1 MNAWI
6 AVDEVKVFL
15 RLNRFI
21 IMVFKKRTRVDLAKK
36 MLLEHI
42 TPIERRERVPIKDAV
57 GRVLAE
63 EIVSAIDVP
72 DHRRAAM
79 DGYAVRADETTGAS
93 PANPVLLRDGVDCIR
108 VHTGSPVPDEM
119 NAVVMIEDTIP
130 AESGGMVEIRSA
142 VHPNKHVSMVGEDV
156 CHDDVVFECGHHLRG
171 CDIAMLGMIG
181 ISPVPVYAR
190 PRVAIIPTGSELVPM
205 QSEPEIET
213 GKIRETNGI
222 MVGLYVEKWGGIP
235 VYRDI
240 VIDDPD
246 LIEKEILASAD
257 CDAIIL
263 CGGTSVGARDYVPGA
278 IESLGSLLVHGVGL
292 SPGKP
297 AALGMIDTINKTAG
311 KTEAL
316 PVLSLPGYPVAC
328 LIALFEFGRPAI
340 SKLARIPMMPDRLM
354 RARLG
359 AKIASKIGYLTY
371 TRVQVTGGA
380 AHPVMTSGAGILSSV
395 TGSNGF
401 VVIREELEG
410 LDEGD
415 EADVIWIE

>member
-1 MNAWI
+1 
-6 AVDEVKVFL
+6 
-15 RLNRFI
+15 
-21 IMVFKKRTRVDLAKK
+21 MVFKKRTRVDLAKK
-36 MLLEHI
+36 TLLEHI
-42 TPIERRERVPIKDAV
+42 IPIDRRERVPVKDAV
-57 GRVLAE
+57 DRVLAE
-63 EIVSAIDVP
+63 GIVSAIDVP

-79 DGYAVRADETTGAS
+79 DGYAVRAEETTGAS
-93 PANPVLLRDGVDCIR
+93 PPNPVLLRDGVDCVR
-108 VHTGSPVPDEM
+108 VHTGSPVPDDM
-119 NAVVMIEDTIP
+119 DAVVMIEDTIP

-156 CHDDVVFECGHHLRG
+156 CHGDAVFECGHHLRG

-181 ISPVPVYAR
+181 ISHVPVYAR
-190 PRVAIIPTGSELVPM
+190 PRVCP
-205 QSEPEIET
+205 PEGCDHPDGIRTCPDAERT
-213 GKIRETNGI
+213 GKRDR
-222 MVGLYVEKWGGIP
+222 WGGIP
-235 VYRDI
+235 VYKDI

-297 AALGMIDTINKTAG
+297 AALGMIDTIG
-311 KTEAL
+311 KTGRETGAM

-340 SKLARIPMMPDRLM
+340 LELARMPLMPDRLM

-371 TRVQVTGGA
+371 TRVHVTGGA

-415 EADVIWIE
+415 EVDVIWIE

>member
-1 MNAWI
+1 
-6 AVDEVKVFL
+6 
-15 RLNRFI
+15 
-21 IMVFKKRTRVDLAKK
+21 MVFKKRTRVDLAKK

>member
-1 MNAWI
+1 
-6 AVDEVKVFL
+6 
-15 RLNRFI
+15 
-21 IMVFKKRTRVDLAKK
+21 MVFKKRTRVDLAKK
-36 MLLEHI
+36 ILLEHI
-42 TPIERRERVPIKDAV
+42 RPIERRERIPIKDANN
-57 GRVLAE
+57 RVLAE

-79 DGYAVRADETTGAS
+79 DGYAVRAEETTGAS
-93 PANPVLLRDGVDCIR
+93 PANPVLLREGADCIR

-119 NAVVMIEDTIP
+119 DAVVMIEDTIP

-156 CHDDVVFECGHHLRG
+156 CHGDVVFGSGHHLRG

-181 ISPVPVYAR
+181 ISHVHVYDK
-190 PRVAIIPTGSELVPM
+190 PKVAIIPTGSELVPM
-205 QSEPEIET
+205 HSET
-213 GKIRETNGI
+213 QMGKIRETNGL

-240 VIDDPD
+240 VIDDPG

-263 CGGTSVGARDYVPGA
+263 CGGTSVGARDYVPGV

-297 AALGMIDTINKTAG
+297 AALGMIDTIGETG
-311 KTEAL
+311 GETGAL

-340 SKLARIPMMPDRLM
+340 CELARMPLMPDRLM

-371 TRVQVTGGA
+371 TRVRVTGGV

-401 VVIREELEG
+401 VVIKEELEG

-415 EADVIWIE
+415 EVDVVWIE

>member
-1 MNAWI
+1 
-6 AVDEVKVFL
+6 
-15 RLNRFI
+15 
-21 IMVFKKRTRVDLAKK
+21 MVFKKRTRVDLAKK

-42 TPIERRERVPIKDAV
+42 TPIERRERIPIKDAV

-119 NAVVMIEDTIP
+119 DAVVMIEDTIP

-205 QSEPEIET
+205 QSEPECET

-235 VYRDI
+235 VYKDI
-240 VIDDPD
+240 VIDDPG

-340 SKLARIPMMPDRLM
+340 SKLARIPLMPDRLM

>member
-1 MNAWI
+1 
-6 AVDEVKVFL
+6 
-15 RLNRFI
+15 
-21 IMVFKKRTRVDLAKK
+21 MVFKKRTRVDLAKNI
-36 MLLEHI
+36 LLEHI
-42 TPIERRERVPIKDAV
+42 RPIERRERIPIKDANN
-57 GRVLAE
+57 RVLAE
-63 EIVSAIDVP
+63 TIVSAIDIP

-79 DGYAVRADETTGAS
+79 DGYAVRAEETTGAS
-93 PANPVLLRDGVDCIR
+93 PANPVLLREGIDCIR

-119 NAVVMIEDTIP
+119 DAVIMIEDTITP
-130 AESGGMVEIRSA
+130 PASTAESGGMVEIRSA

-156 CHDDVVFECGHHLRG
+156 CHGDVVFGSGHHLRG

-181 ISPVPVYAR
+181 ISHVHVYDK
-190 PRVAIIPTGSELVPM
+190 PKVAIIPTGSELVPM
-205 QSEPEIET
+205 HSETQT
-213 GKIRETNGI
+213 GKIRETNGL

-240 VIDDPD
+240 VIDDPG

-297 AALGMIDTINKTAG
+297 AALGMIDTINKTG
-311 KTEAL
+311 RETGAL

-340 SKLARIPMMPDRLM
+340 CELARMPLMPDRLM

-371 TRVQVTGGA
+371 TRVRVTGGV

-401 VVIREELEG
+401 VVIKEELEG

-415 EADVIWIE
+415 EVDVVWIE

>member
-1 MNAWI
+1 
-6 AVDEVKVFL
+6 
-15 RLNRFI
+15 
-21 IMVFKKRTRVDLAKK
+21 MVFKKRTRVDLARKI
-36 MLLEHI
+36 LLEHI
-42 TPIERRERVPIKDAV
+42 SPIERRERVPIKDAWDK
-57 GRVLAE
+57 VLAE
-63 EIVSAIDVP
+63 RIVSAIDVP

-79 DGYAVRADETTGAS
+79 DGYAVRAEATTGAS
-93 PANPVLLRDGVDCIR
+93 PTNPVLLREGVDCIR

-130 AESGGMVEIRSA
+130 AEGGEIAESSGIVEIRSA
-142 VHPNKHVSMVGEDV
+142 VHPNKHVSTVGEDV
-156 CHDDVVFECGHHLRG
+156 CHGDTVFECGHHLRG

-181 ISPVPVYAR
+181 ISHVQVYAR

-205 QSEPEIET
+205 QSEPESET
-213 GKIRETNGI
+213 NKIRETNGI

-235 VYRDI
+235 VYKDI

-246 LIEKEILASAD
+246 LIEKAIRTSAD

-297 AALGMIDTINKTAG
+297 AALGMIDMAG
-311 KTEAL
+311 KTVNETEAM

-328 LIALFEFGRPAI
+328 LVALFEFGRPAI
-340 SKLARIPMMPDRLM
+340 SKLARMPLMPDRLM

-371 TRVQVTGGA
+371 TRVQVDGGV

-401 VVIREELEG
+401 VVIREALEG
-410 LDEGD
+410 LDEDD
-415 EADVIWIE
+415 EVDVIWIE

>member
-1 MNAWI
+1 
-6 AVDEVKVFL
+6 
-15 RLNRFI
+15 
-21 IMVFKKRTRVDLAKK
+21 MVFKKRTRVDLAKK
-36 MLLEHI
+36 ILLEHI
-42 TPIERRERVPIKDAV
+42 TPIERVERTPIKDANN
-57 GRVLAE
+57 RVLAE
-63 EIVSAIDVP
+63 AIVSAIDIP

-79 DGYAVRADETTGAS
+79 DGYAVRAEETTGAS
-93 PANPVLLRDGVDCIR
+93 PSNPVLFRDGADCVR

-119 NAVVMIEDTIP
+119 DAVVMIEDTIP

-142 VHPNKHVSMVGEDV
+142 VHPGKHVSMIGEDV
-156 CHDDVVFECGHHLRG
+156 CHGDAVFECGHQLRG

-181 ISPVPVYAR
+181 ISDVQVYAR

-205 QSEPEIET
+205 QSAEIET

-235 VYRDI
+235 VYKDI
-240 VIDDPD
+240 VTDDPD
-246 LIEKEILASAD
+246 LIEKEIRASAD

-297 AALGMIDTINKTAG
+297 AALGMIDKTGDRAG
-311 KTEAL
+311 AM

-328 LIALFEFGRPAI
+328 LIALFEFGRAAI
-340 SKLARIPMMPDRLM
+340 LELARIPLMPDRLM

-371 TRVQVTGGA
+371 TRVRVAGGV

-410 LDEGD
+410 VDEGD
-415 EADVIWIE
+415 EVDVILIE

>member
-1 MNAWI
+1 
-6 AVDEVKVFL
+6 
-15 RLNRFI
+15 
-21 IMVFKKRTRVDLAKK
+21 MVFKKRTRVDLAKK
-36 MLLEHI
+36 TLLEHI
-42 TPIERRERVPIKDAV
+42 TPIERVERIPLKDANN
-57 GRVLAE
+57 RVLAE

-79 DGYAVRADETTGAS
+79 DGYAVRAEETTGAS
-93 PANPVLLRDGVDCIR
+93 PANPVLLREGADCVR

-119 NAVVMIEDTIP
+119 DAVVMIEDTIP

-142 VHPNKHVSMVGEDV
+142 VHPNKHVSMAGEDV

-205 QSEPEIET
+205 HSETQT

-263 CGGTSVGARDYVPGA
+263 CGGTSVGARDYVPGT
-278 IESLGSLLVHGVGL
+278 IESLGRLLVHGVGL

-340 SKLARIPMMPDRLM
+340 SKLARIPLMPDRLM

-371 TRVQVTGGA
+371 TRVQVTGGV

-415 EADVIWIE
+415 ETDVIWIE